1 MTERPTASLADLR
14 NAIASLESQRPILGD
29 SAVDLAIR
37 ALEKQIADQ
46 QTGSRDADTPP
57 EQHRKLATILFVDI
71 AEHTSLISGL
81 DPEENYEIIE
91 QALVRMNKQVIDA
104 GGHTT
109 RFTGDGF
116 KAIFGHPI
124 AHDND
129 PEMAIRAAL
138 AILDVTETYAQAL
151 KAARE
156 ISNFQ
161 VRIGIDTGKV
171 LIGGILE
178 EANTVKGE
186 AVNLASRLEA
196 AAPLQSV
203 LISANTHRHVRG
215 IFDFEALPPLILKG
229 IDQPVTAYRVTGIR
243 EQAFRDPTR
252 GVEGVETPLVGREES
267 FRELETEL
275 ATAITEQHARMVTVI
290 ANAGLGKSRLM
301 YEFEKTLPAGVSLYK
316 GRSMRERQGIPFGV
330 FRNIFSRFLGIQ
342 ENEAPGEIMGK
353 LEREFVRVFGPGEDQ
368 AVRAH
373 FVGQLLGFDFSAS
386 PALEGVLEDAQ
397 QLRDRA
403 QNYLSAYFLTISK
416 AAPCILFLE
425 DIHWADDPSLDLVL
439 RLVELLSDRPFFI
452 LCNAR
457 PNLLERRKLWSAMNP
472 ACTIHRLPALS
483 RRDSRRLVGEI
494 LSRAAVIPLIV
505 QEFIVSGAEGNPF
518 YIEELIKMLI
528 ENGVISNAE
537 GGWRIEHTRLLE
549 LEVPPT
555 LTGVIQARLDSLS
568 QMERTILQQASVI
581 GRTFWDGILFR
592 INAAAEAE
600 ATERKIREALSI
612 LQDKDM
618 VYARSAGAFAGQ
630 TEYAFKHALTREV
643 TYETVL
649 KRMRPVYHGLAAEW
663 LIEHGS
669 DIAGEFTAVI
679 AAHLEQAGQRELAA
693 VYFRRAGEA
702 SMKQYA
708 NLEAVS
714 HLTRALDLLPE
725 TARAERFNA
734 FKARIQIYS
743 LTSDRSAQK
752 QDLARLADLAR
763 ELDDEALLGESALL
777 HAAMASEQSDYPNI
791 IKFSRKAIAY
801 GETTGSPRL
810 KGRGHQLW
818 GRALISMGDYDEAK
832 ERLEAALT
840 LAREHGL
847 SSVEADSLRFLGSLA
862 QNQDTPEEA
871 REYYQRSLEISRRI
885 GDRRGELRAL
895 THLGNIS
902 LLLYSYRE
910 GEAYFDLVLSISKEI
925 GDRWGQGSGSW
936 AFGDI
941 FRHQANYRKASDFVN
956 QAMVISEETGNKTL
970 DMNSRLQL
978 ATIAMEKSEFSEAGR
993 HSGDVLELAQG
1004 IGNRPMEARALREL
1018 GRFFHRQ
1025 GDYIRAKNYYQQS
1038 LLLFEEQE
1046 NRRAI
1051 SRALAYLGLLNLD
1064 LGNLQEARTHLQ
1076 AALERIEGMNFP
1088 GEKALALTLLGH
1100 VLAGLGENDAAM
1112 TVYRDAFSLFD
1123 SNGETGLSTEALAG
1137 MARVNLA
1144 AGRVDLA
1151 MEQAEKVLA
1160 ILESASRAA
1169 KASGEPEPAYLP
1181 GVEGTTDPLAVGLSV
1196 QRTLAAANDPRAGE
1210 LLVRLRNT
1218 LQKQTVKIDDVD
1230 LQGAFVNNIRTHR
1243 EIYQAYA
1250 EQELQPAE
1258 G

>member
-1 MTERPTASLADLR
+1 MPEQTPATLADLR
-14 NAIASLESQRPILGD
+14 SAISSLENQRLILGD

-37 ALEKQIADQ
+37 ALEKQIADLQ
-46 QTGSRDADTPP
+46 AERRDTDTPP
-57 EQHRKLATILFVDI
+57 EQHRKLATILFLDI
-71 AEHTSLISGL
+71 AEHTRLISGL

-91 QALVRMNKQVIDA
+91 EALVRMNRQVVQA

-116 KAIFGHPI
+116 KAIFGHPV

-138 AILDVTETYAQAL
+138 GILDVTRTYAREL
-151 KAARE
+151 KASRGIE
-156 ISNFQ
+156 NFQ
-161 VRIGIDTGKV
+161 VRIGIDTGMV

-178 EANTVKGE
+178 ESNTVKGE

-215 IFDFEALPPLILKG
+215 VFDFEPLPPLTLRG
-229 IDQPVTAYRVTGIR
+229 FAYPVTAFRVVGIR

-252 GVEGVETPLVGREES
+252 GVEGIETPLVGREDS
-267 FRELETEL
+267 LRELEAELQKAFTESR
-275 ATAITEQHARMVTVI
+275 ARMVTVI

-301 YEFEKTLPAGVSLYK
+301 YEFEKTLPGEVSLYK
-316 GRSMRERQGIPFGV
+316 GRSTRERQSIPFGV
-330 FRNIFSRFLGIQ
+330 FRNIFSRFLSIR
-342 ENEAPGEIMGK
+342 ENEAPSEIMGK
-353 LEREFVRVFGPGEDQ
+353 IEREFERVFGAGDDQ

-386 PALEGVLEDAQ
+386 PSLEGVLEDAE

-403 QNYLSAYFLTISK
+403 QNYLSEYFLAVSDATRCVI
-416 AAPCILFLE
+416 FLE

-439 RLVELLSDRPFFI
+439 RLVELLNDRRFFI

-457 PNLLERRKLWSAMNP
+457 PNLIERRKLWSAMNP
-472 ACTIHRLPALS
+472 ACTIHPLPALS
-483 RRDSRRLVGEI
+483 RRDSRHLVGEI

-537 GGWRIEHTRLLE
+537 GGWQIEQTRLLE

-581 GRTFWDGILFR
+581 GRTFWDALLFR
-592 INAAAEAE
+592 INSTAEAE
-600 ATERKIREALSI
+600 ATERKIREALSV
-612 LQDKDM
+612 LQEKEM
-618 VYARSAGAFAGQ
+618 VYAREVGAFAGY

-669 DIAGEFTAVI
+669 ETVGEFTAVI
-679 AAHLEQAGQRELAA
+679 ASHLELAGQKEQAA

-725 TARAERFNA
+725 TALEERFNVY
-734 FKARIQIYS
+734 KARIQIYS
-743 LTSDRSAQK
+743 LTGDRQAQK
-752 QDLARLADLAR
+752 QDLIRLAELAR
-763 ELDDEALLGESALL
+763 ELDDEGLNGESALL

-791 IKFSRKAIAY
+791 IKYSRKAIAF
-801 GETTGSPRL
+801 GEATGSSRL

-832 ERLEAALT
+832 EHLEAALT
-840 LAREHGL
+840 LARDHGL
-847 SSVEADSLRFLGSLA
+847 SQVEADSLRFLGSLA
-862 QNQDTPEEA
+862 QNRGTPEEA
-871 REYYQRSLEISRRI
+871 RGYYQRSLEISRRI

-902 LLLYSYRE
+902 LLLYSYKE
-910 GEAYFDLVLSISKEI
+910 GEAYFDMVLSISKEI

-941 FRHQANYRKASDFVN
+941 FRHQANYRKASDFYN
-956 QAMVISEETGNKTL
+956 QAMAISEETGNKTL

-993 HSGDVLELAQG
+993 HSGDVLELAQA

-1025 GDYIRAKNYYQQS
+1025 GDYIRAKNYYRQS

-1046 NRRAI
+1046 NKRAI
-1051 SRALAYLGLLNLD
+1051 SHALTYLGQLNYD
-1064 LGNLQEARTHLQ
+1064 LGNLQDARTDLLI
-1076 AALERIEGMNFP
+1076 ALERIEGMNFP

-1100 VLAGLGENDAAM
+1100 VFVGLEDYDAAM
-1112 TVYRDAFSLFD
+1112 EVYGQAFRLFD
-1123 SNGETGLSTEALAG
+1123 SKGEAGPSTEALSG
-1137 MARVNLA
+1137 MARIHLA
-1144 AGRVDLA
+1144 AGRIDLA
-1151 MEQAEKVLA
+1151 MEPAEAVLR
-1160 ILESASRAA
+1160 ILDEACSTAE
-1169 KASGEPEPAYLP
+1169 ASGDPEPAYFP
-1181 GVEGTTDPLAVGLSV
+1181 GLEGTTNPLAVGLTV
-1196 QRTLAAANDPRAGE
+1196 QQTLAAASDPRAGD
-1210 LLVRLRNT
+1210 LLARLRNT
-1218 LQKQTVKIDDVD
+1218 LQKQMAKIDDVD
-1230 LQGAFVNNIRTHR
+1230 LQQAFVNNIRTHR
-1243 EIYQAYA
+1243 EIHQVFA
-1250 EQELQPAE
+1250 EQENKE
-1258 G
+1258 EK